1 MCVDSLPASTN
12 SGIVL
17 EEVLKEPPKWKVL
30 RVRNL
35 LAVFRQFITIFTW
48 DHVFQEVLEEIE
60 EEREKHPLSRVDPV
74 IEGEED
80 DDGIV
85 LVACKDERSCMQL
98 EDCII
103 KGPHKVF
110 IADYFS
116 PANDFHFSCLLLLL
130 SQAVGKAHNHV
141 FARAL
146 LVEL

>member
-1 MCVDSLPASTN
+1 M
-12 SGIVL
+12 
-17 EEVLKEPPKWKVL
+17 
-30 RVRNL
+30 
-35 LAVFRQFITIFTW
+35 
-48 DHVFQEVLEEIE
+48 
-60 EEREKHPLSRVDPV
+60 

-80 DDGIV
+80 NNGIV

-110 IADYFS
+110 IANNFS
-116 PANDFHFSCLLLLL
+116 LANDIYFSCLVLLL
-130 SQAVGKAHNHV
+130 SQAAGKAHNQL